1 MLSRVTIFVCSAYF
15 TLLTEAVNLYVSSYD
30 GNLTTLS
37 LTRNAAKLSD
47 CHHPSYRWHG
57 PPWLLPNRG
66 NDFTYTLTS
75 TSTFNTTTQSPSWLT
90 LNPQNRRLY
99 LVDEAVTSGNGT
111 LTTYRVS
118 GTGQLTQLARLIT
131 LPGGVYATFFADG
144 AALAVPHYSSSQLLT
159 YSVATDGTLA
169 PLQAFNFAL
178 DGPGPVPNRQD
189 APHPHE
195 AILDPT
201 GAYLLVPDL
210 GADLVRVYSVD
221 VATKLL
227 VVEPPL
233 VAQAGSGPRHGVFSP
248 DTIEGRYVFY
258 LVAEIS
264 ATVTAYAVHY
274 EAEGLVFQELPGGVY
289 LSLGAGHPVPWTT
302 TGESTGVTA
311 EIAFSPDGKFVIA
324 SNRRDVSFNAS
335 TFPLSYPIPSDSMA
349 TWSIDPCQYDGSL
362 DFLGLFPAGGSYPRQ
377 FSLSRAGDLAAVAL
391 QQSSKVVVLER
402 NTESGLFV
410 RQIAEV
416 DVAGQ
421 VTCVVWDD

>member
-1 MLSRVTIFVCSAYF
+1 M
-15 TLLTEAVNLYVSSYD
+15 
-30 GNLTTLS
+30 
-37 LTRNAAKLSD
+37 
-47 CHHPSYRWHG
+47 
-57 PPWLLPNRG
+57 
-66 NDFTYTLTS
+66 
-75 TSTFNTTTQSPSWLT
+75 T
-90 LNPQNRRLY
+90 LNTQNRRLY
-99 LVDEAVTSGNGT
+99 LVDEAVNSGNGT

-118 GTGQLTQLARLIT
+118 GTGQLSQIAQLT
-131 LPGGVYATFFADG
+131 TPPGGVHATFFADG

-159 YSVATDGTLA
+159 YSVAADGTLT
-169 PLQAFNFAL
+169 PLQAFTFAL
-178 DGPGPVPNRQD
+178 AAPGPVPNRQD

-227 VVEPPL
+227 VSRPPL

-248 DTIEGRYVFY
+248 DTIAGRYVFY
-258 LVAEIS
+258 LAAEIS

-274 EAEGLVFQELPGGVY
+274 EVEGLVFEELPGGAY
-289 LSLGAGHPVPWTT
+289 PSLGVGHPVPPTT

-311 EIAFSPDGKFVIA
+311 EIALSPDGKFVVA
-324 SNRRDVSFNAS
+324 SNRRDASFNAS
-335 TFPLSYPIPSDSMA
+335 TFPLSYPTPSDSMA
-349 TWSIDPCQYDGSL
+349 TWSLNPCQYDGSL
-362 DFLGLFPAGGSYPRQ
+362 EFLGLFPAGGSYPRQ
-377 FSLSRAGDLAAVAL
+377 FSLSRAGDLVAVGL

-402 NTESGLFV
+402 DTETGLFV
-410 RQIAEV
+410 RQVAEV